1 MLPKGDERPLA
12 CCQAND
18 LFGASKSSVLKR
30 ILRAGKMLREYVK
43 RYGNYRKSARP
54 RKQLF
59 LDKKMDPVKKE
70 VHILK
75 GPIHLL
81 AEDHVWV
88 MGSLYRFFWR
98 GKKKGEEMEIRTV

>member
-1 MLPKGDERPLA
+1 MLPKGDEQPFA

-18 LFGASKSSVLKR
+18 LFGAAKRGVLKR

-43 RYGNYRKSARP
+43 RYGNYRKSVRP

-70 VHILK
+70 VRGLK
-75 GPIHLL
+75 GPAHLL
-81 AEDHVWV
+81 AEDHARITGVPLPLV
-88 MGSLYRFFWR
+88 AGI
-98 GKKKGEEMEIRTV
+98 KG